1 MQLQVV
7 SFIQHLPGC
16 KEQASVFREEVS
28 GLCPDPVVQIL
39 GMRAESSDLLSHVI
53 HCRAVAFRRQLQHGA
68 EFLHGLLHPAALNF
82 PCSFNH
88 GAYA

>member
-53 HCRAVAFRRQLQHGA
+53 A
-68 EFLHGLLHPAALNF
+68 EEWHLGGSFSMELNSSMAYCILLL
-82 PCSFNH
+82 
-88 GAYA
+88 